1 MKRNLALIC
10 FWLLVASELNAQFA
24 PVPSG
29 TTQWISS
36 LVKMDSYIYIANEFN
51 FIAKYDSACTSQQF
65 INSPAANQVELRIID
80 SNTFFLYDIIGSTD
94 RIFKTT
100 DGGINWTTCLQI
112 DTVSGQTFQM
122 FDKDNGVLF
131 CNYGYL
137 VVTDDGGLSWA
148 VLDSQLI
155 QWPNQSALFGDSI
168 IVVGQLAGSVYYSK
182 DRGQNWQYNE
192 GLPYLTG
199 HARLFLLNDTTIF
212 SALGAQFNRQYL
224 SYSTDAG
231 LTWHN
236 KPSPMDN
243 QADVVFKSFNEGYV
257 VGVDSNLGCIFKTT
271 DTGNT
276 WTRYYSPNPTGL
288 TRMLFIN
295 DSIALVS
302 ATNGYLAKWN
312 KNSLALSVLSEGI
325 EKKPGISVGP
335 NPATAMQTIEIN
347 APINST
353 VHCTLRDI
361 SGKLVM
367 QVFNGTS
374 TSGVVIQKVNLEELP
389 SGVYMYEVQ
398 IDGNTT
404 HHKIIKK

>member
-10 FWLLVASELNAQFA
+10 FWLLVASELNAQFV

-36 LVKMDSYIYIANEFN
+36 LIKVDSYIYIANEFN
-51 FIAKYDSACTSQQF
+51 FIAKYDSSCTSQQF
-65 INSPAANQVELRIID
+65 INSPAANQVELRIVD
-80 SNTFFLYDIIGSTD
+80 SNTFFLFDIIGGTS
-94 RIFKTT
+94 RIFKTI
-100 DGGINWTTCLQI
+100 DGGANWTTCLQI
-112 DTVSGQTFQM
+112 DTLIGNTFQF
-122 FDKDNGVLF
+122 FDADNGILF
-131 CNYGYL
+131 CDQQNAL
-137 VVTDDGGLSWA
+137 VTDDAGVTWSKIYQP
-148 VLDSQLI
+148 SYY
-155 QWPNQSALFGDSI
+155 PSKSAQYSDSI
-168 IVVGQLAGSVYYSK
+168 ICVDDIFGIVYYSK
-182 DRGQNWQYNE
+182 DRGQNWQYGA

-199 HARLFLLNDTTIF
+199 HHSLQLLNDTTIF
-212 SALGAQFNRQYL
+212 SVLGAQFNKQYL

-276 WTRYYSPNPTGL
+276 WTRYYSPNPTAL

-295 DSIALVS
+295 DSIALVG

-312 KNSLALSVLSEGI
+312 KNSLALSVISEGI
-325 EKKPGISVGP
+325 EKKPGISASP

-374 TSGVVIQKVNLEELP
+374 TSGVVIQKVNLEGLP

-398 IDGNTT
+398 INGSRSY
-404 HHKIIKK
+404 HKIIKS